1 MLSVRAFKIT
11 LAAISIGLA
20 VGIATAQNDS
30 ETQVKIESAMSA
42 APAAIAQD
50 ATILDWA
57 FDADGQFVVLREGT
71 NGWTCLPDDPATPTN
86 NPICL
91 DEVFMEWFY
100 AFISGVEPNVT
111 VPGFVYTLQGEQVF
125 SNSDPGAMEAAADQ
139 WMSIA
144 PYMSIVLPA
153 SVDLSDITTDE
164 HSDGPFV
171 MWAGTPYQHLMV
183 PVGDAAQD
191 E

>member
-1 MLSVRAFKIT
+1 MLFVRAFKIT

-20 VGIATAQNDS
+20 VGIATAQNDA
-30 ETQVKIESAMSA
+30 ETQTKIENAMSA

-50 ATILDWA
+50 ATILDWE
-57 FDADGQFVVLREGT
+57 FDADGKFVVLREGT
-71 NGWTCLPDDPATPTN
+71 NGWTCLPDDPGTPTN

-100 AFISGVEPNVT
+100 AFMGGVEPKVT
-111 VPGFVYTLQGEQVF
+111 APGFVYTLQGEQVF
-125 SNSDPGAMEAAADQ
+125 SNSDPGATEPAADQ
-139 WMSIA
+139 WMSTA

-153 SVDLSDITTDE
+153 SVDLSSITTDE
-164 HSDGPFV
+164 HSSGPFV

-183 PVGDAAQD
+183 PVGDAKQD